1 MQNGKLVIK
10 KKFLFEI
17 QVFMPKQPSAI
28 ETNSLYAYITP
39 PGISFLTKKKRGIFA
54 KLRVAIPVN
63 NWDFRGNYICQ
74 YTPAHQFYSSSPPHS
89 QHLNFCL
96 LQKP

>member
-17 QVFMPKQPSAI
+17 QVFMPKLPSTI

-39 PGISFLTKKKRGIFA
+39 PEISFLTKKKKGHFCEV
-54 KLRVAIPVN
+54 KS
-63 NWDFRGNYICQ
+63 GN
-74 YTPAHQFYSSSPPHS
+74 SR
-89 QHLNFCL
+89 
-96 LQKP
+96 K